1 MPWRGVATGVKVEVE
16 VGTGSKVHVVALIDM
31 RYEYKEEW

>member
-16 VGTGSKVHVVALIDM
+16 VGTGSKVHVALIDM